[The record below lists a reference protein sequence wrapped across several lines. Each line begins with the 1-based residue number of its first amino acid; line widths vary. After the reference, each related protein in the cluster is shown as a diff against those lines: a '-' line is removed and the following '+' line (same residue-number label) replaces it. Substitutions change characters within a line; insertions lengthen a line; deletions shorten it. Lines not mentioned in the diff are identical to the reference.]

1 MANYLLM
8 VCCFIAGILLR
19 YCNRIRE
26 EGSAAINSIL
36 LFVTI
41 PAVIIMSLHRI
52 ELHWDL
58 IYPLAMPLLIFIIGL
73 IFSLLLWKLFEWPK
87 EIFGSVAICVGIANV
102 GLIGIP
108 MTYTFYGH
116 SGLDVAVVC
125 LNGLILALVFGAVPL
140 ATLLGSKGVYDLK
153 LFLKFLIDPLV
164 IAMILGLASRPIP
177 FPSLILHIL
186 QAIGATFTPL
196 ALISIGSVFSLSSF
210 QRYKYPLFFSLLI
223 KMVVI
228 PLAVFLLYRIIL
240 AKTGMRI
247 DVAIFESA
255 MPPAL
260 IGVIVI
266 MEYKLEAEIAI
277 LILGAGTLLA
287 FITCPALW
295 WLLRIF

>member
-8 VCCFIAGILLR
+8 VGCFIAGILLR

-26 EGSAAINSIL
+26 EGSAAINSVL

-58 IYPLAMPLLIFIIGL
+58 IYPLAMPLLVFFIGL
-73 IFSLLLWKLFEWPK
+73 IFSLLLGKLFAWPN

-116 SGLDVAVVC
+116 SGLDVAVIC

-140 ATLLGSKGVYDLK
+140 ANLLRSKGVYDLK
-153 LFLKFLIDPLV
+153 LFLNFLMDPLV
-164 IAMILGLASRPIP
+164 IAMILGLASRPLP
-177 FPSLILHIL
+177 FPPLINHIL
-186 QAIGATFTPL
+186 RSIGATFTPL
-196 ALISIGSVFSLSSF
+196 ALISIGSVFSLSAL
-210 QRYKYPLFFSLLI
+210 QKYKSPLFFSLLI

-240 AKTGMRI
+240 DKTGMTI

-277 LILGAGTLLA
+277 LIMGAGTLLA